1 MLRPLQQIVAPLLGA
16 GVLYISKMATLT
28 TLTLVAIPVPQCLVR
43 TYRNQYTC
51 VDYVISILHN
61 VLFPVA
67 IVNLNDT

>member
-1 MLRPLQQIVAPLLGA
+1 MLRPLQQIVAPLLGV

-28 TLTLVAIPVPQCLVR
+28 ILTSVAISVPQCLVR

-61 VLFPVA
+61 VLFLVS
-67 IVNLNDT
+67 IVNLNDM